1 MNKSNLMSEYENVTK
16 ELENIRNQI
25 VMLKDIT
32 ETKMKTAK
40 TEDEKSSIF
49 IDFKGKVDK
58 IKQDKKTKKKY
69 KQLQKRKLEL
79 ETEMSGVDNY
89 VSETNNITVCDES
102 IVQSSIIMDDI
113 NVLIKKYKKFINIPI
128 YLETTSLLTNL
139 KK

>member
-58 IKQDKKTKKKY
+58 IKQDKNTKKKY

-79 ETEMSGVDNY
+79 ETEMSGADNY
-89 VSETNNITVCDES
+89 VSETNNITICDES

>member
-58 IKQDKKTKKKY
+58 IKQDKNTKKKY